1 MKTPLCLF
9 MLVVAG
15 IMLPGCA
22 SKKTSVSDSMALSGA
37 DEAEER
43 NRDGMTPAERFAY
56 DYRSA
61 AMARMQED
69 ELPVAKG
76 FLIQTA
82 KTALGTPYVLGGTDR
97 EGFDCSGFVQWAYK
111 HVGIKLPRTAREQAS
126 VGKLIRDS
134 SDLSAGDIVAFRHP
148 RRGYHT
154 GIYVGD
160 GKFIH
165 SPRRRQTVRINSLD
179 DPYFSSTFLG
189 ARRVRAT
196 SEAEEK
202 AAQKLLAMYEAG
214 KLSRQIKTDGSIS
227 RSHQTKS
234 KKLKTERKKKT
245 TAARSSK
252 SSRQEKI
259 VSKRSVSKASKAKSS
274 KKATVASQKNKSQ
287 KVAIRKTSQTSK
299 KKLSTKKSS

>member
-15 IMLPGCA
+15 IVLPGCA
-22 SKKTSVSDSMALSGA
+22 SKKTSVSDSMALNGV

-43 NRDGMTPAERFAY
+43 NREGMTPAERFAY

-69 ELPVAKG
+69 ELPVSKG

-97 EGFDCSGFVQWAYK
+97 GGFDCSGFVQWAYK

-126 VGKLIRDS
+126 VGKPIRNS
-134 SDLSAGDIVAFRHP
+134 SELSAGDIVAFRHP

-165 SPRRRQTVRINSLD
+165 SPRRRQTVRINSLS

-214 KLSRQIKTDGSIS
+214 KLNRQIKTDGTVS
-227 RSHQTKS
+227 RSQKVTS
-234 KKLKTERKKKT
+234 KKLKTEHRKKT
-245 TAARSSK
+245 TVVRNGK
-252 SSRQEKI
+252 NSRQEKAF
-259 VSKRSVSKASKAKSS
+259 SKRSVSKVSKAKSS
-274 KKATVASQKNKSQ
+274 KKATVASKNTKSQ
-287 KVAIRKTSQTSK
+287 KVAIRKTSQSSK
-299 KKLSTKKSS
+299 KKSSTKKSS